1 MMYGYIKVYRSLFD
15 PNESWIW
22 AEKPFSRGQAWIDLL
37 QMANIK
43 DSRTLIKGKVVDV
56 KRGQLLRAV
65 CTLADRWG
73 WGEKKVRTFLRLLEG
88 QDMVTTKGTA
98 GGTLI
103 TIENYAKYNPLGQE
117 SDTTEDGAEG
127 GAEDEQRTSRGR
139 RNKKERKKEENNKY
153 TPSLEQEFDLLWN
166 MYPKKSGRKDALRHY
181 KAAKKQGVTF
191 AEVRDGIMAYKNY
204 IEKTG
209 TEKQFIKMGSTFFCQ
224 RSWEDDYE
232 VPARKPKS
240 SVPSQPEPPKY
251 RDFKPEPKRETVEM
265 PDEIRKKLREIF

>member
-1 MMYGYIKVYRSLFD
+1 MDGYIKIYRTMFEHFLWD
-15 PNESWIW
+15 
-22 AEKPFSRGQAWIDLL
+22 EKPFSKAQAWIDLL
-37 QMANIK
+37 QLANIK
-43 DSRTLIKGKVVDV
+43 DSRALIKGKVVTV
-56 KRGQLLRAV
+56 KRGQLFRAAN
-65 CTLADRWG
+65 TLADRWG
-73 WGEKKVRTFLRLLEG
+73 WNRKKVLNFLKLLESEK
-88 QDMVTTKGTA
+88 MVTTEGTPA
-98 GGTLI
+98 GTLI
-103 TIENYAKYNPLGQE
+103 TIEKYAKYNALGTE
-117 SDTTEDGAEG
+117 SDTPDGT
-127 GAEDEQRTSRGR
+127 TSGQPRDNLGTS
-139 RNKKERKKEENNKY
+139 NKKNNKNKNNKY